1 MEINAKQPA
10 ALRDLTNF
18 GELAVRAHAVD
29 DVHLQAMLGAAGW
42 GLLEGDHAWLQV
54 GVLRAAGAGLG
65 DDWERAFEGM
75 LEYAGTQGGYP
86 PTGSPS
92 ARTWNGPRRPSPW
105 TRPTFPGNSPRPARR
120 GHYILLLTFFVAS
133 AVHGSSGQGWRG

>member
-75 LEYAGTQGGYP
+75 LEYAGTQGWV
-86 PTGSPS
+86 SPDGLTVR
-92 ARTWNGPRRPSPW
+92 AHVERT
-105 TRPTFPGNSPRPARR
+105 PAP
-120 GHYILLLTFFVAS
+120 IALDEADVS
-133 AVHGSSGQGWRG
+133 WQ